1 MDERVPNVFY
11 FHVLLSFRT
20 NKFQDGTN
28 IISGCIYYDCYPY
41 TMQKKTFEI
50 PKKRG
55 HWHFKINFW
64 KKKFYFEMLRSPLFG
79 IKNVFFL
86 Q

>member
-28 IISGCIYYDCYPY
+28 TISGCIYYDCHPY
-41 TMQKKTFEI
+41 TLQQNICNTKKTRALAFQNKFLEE
-50 PKKRG
+50 
-55 HWHFKINFW
+55 KI
-64 KKKFYFEMLRSPLFG
+64 LF
-79 IKNVFFL
+79 
-86 Q
+86 